1 MPPDRDQF
9 TPVFHRSGTADEVR
23 ASNPAMELR
32 QHAQIT
38 GGALKRWFMAQLQD
52 SLCVGALWLIG
63 LLIIGVPFA
72 PLWALIAAVLQFV
85 PHLGPI
91 ISLIGPAIAAA
102 VSGGFMRLIYVLI
115 LYAVVAVLDGA
126 VLQPYLMRRTARV
139 PIWASIL
146 TPIVLGLFFSFWGV
160 LLAAPLL
167 AIIFA
172 YRSRNK
178 GLRDGSPKTT
188 AFGHWTE
195 RTPPM

>member
-1 MPPDRDQF
+1 
-9 TPVFHRSGTADEVR
+9 
-23 ASNPAMELR
+23 MELWE
-32 QHAQIT
+32 HAQIT
-38 GGALKRWFMAQLQD
+38 GGALKRWFFAQLQD
-52 SLCVGALWLIG
+52 ALCVGALWLVG
-63 LLIIGVPFA
+63 LLIIGVPWA
-72 PLWALIAAVLQFV
+72 PLWAGIAMIFQFV
-85 PHLGPI
+85 PHLGPV

-102 VSGGFMRLIYVLI
+102 VSGGFMRLLYVFI
-115 LYAVVAVLDGA
+115 LYAVVAVVDGL

-167 AIIFA
+167 AIVYA

-178 GLRDGSPKTT
+178 GLRSLSPRENH
-188 AFGHWTE
+188 FGHWTE